1 MTLPSSGPLSLA
13 DIQGEFGGSNPISLS
28 EYYAGGAY
36 VPAGT
41 TGVNGPVPTSGTI
54 SISNFYGTSN
64 QYAAFDDVSA
74 SDYQISPSNAY
85 AYYSINNTGYV
96 TATTN
101 PSAQWSFPL
110 SAASNFEVY
119 ATLVSGSVSSGTFNT
134 WLSLGTSRMWHCAE
148 NGIGT
153 QNAEISFQVR
163 KIGTSTVLDT
173 WTLYLDA
180 TVDI

>member
-13 DIQGEFGGSNPISLS
+13 DIQAEFGGSNPISLS

-41 TGVNGPVPTSGTI
+41 TGTNGPVPTSGTI

-64 QYAAFDDVSA
+64 QYVAFDDVGA
-74 SDYQISPSNAY
+74 SDYQFFPNTAY
-85 AYYSINNTGYV
+85 AFYSINNTGYV
-96 TATTN
+96 TSTGN

-119 ATLVSGSVSSGTFNT
+119 ATLASGSVSSGTFNS
-134 WLSLGTSRMWHCAE
+134 WLSLGTSRDWTCSQTS
-148 NGIGT
+148 IGT
-153 QNAEISFQVR
+153 KSAEISLQVR

-173 WTLYLDA
+173 WTVYLDA
-180 TVDI
+180 TVEI